1 LDPQV
6 ESNALTWGALI
17 TGSQHRLRAITRAG
31 GCLWLFLALLPYQF
45 ASAQANSEETSPEA
59 PFFLEIP
66 EVLSATRLAQHP
78 KDAPAAVFV
87 IDREMIEASGAREI
101 ADLLRL
107 APGFIVAS
115 DGGNQRAVSSRGFV
129 DSYGRRLQVLVDGR
143 SVYTPFFGGLSW
155 SDLPLAIDDIARIEV
170 IRGPNGATYGANAF
184 LGVVNIFT
192 RHPDASQGVYAR
204 VAGGNIGYRQGTLR
218 HGFTHGPVEVR
229 YTLGHEKDDGF
240 NIANDD
246 EIDGKKLSLATLDAV
261 IQPSANDQIRLQA
274 GVKQGDLDE
283 GGFDIDPA
291 TGAKLPTVEDP
302 ARTTR
307 LTHAFGQVDWEHDL
321 DDGSKVKV
329 LGSIQQLDRDEDF
342 PQFLPTGHP
351 DNPFPFGVDVGVY
364 LSRQETRYALEAQH
378 LLQPAEGVRVVWG
391 GELRRD
397 EVDSPGYFGPD
408 NPVDNTLVRLF
419 GNLEWRATPEVTVNA
434 GLMLED
440 YDISGSDLSPRLAL
454 NYSPSNDHTFRAAA
468 SRSVRAPSMWEARWD
483 QYWPLDFDLS
493 GIGSSGLDGIPETIW
508 QAGKARETPD
518 NETVEA
524 LEFGWLFDLSEK
536 STLRGDIRLFYERY
550 EGLLVD
556 HTYELLTRPDLGI
569 CGDGWANFPGPA
581 TPGTRIPCVNL
592 NPGDPNIAEPG
603 ASITWALAN
612 QVDLDMYGIEAT
624 LEARP
629 DPRVRLI
636 GSYTLSHMS
645 DLQFTQP
652 GLLDYPYTDGRADP
666 TRLAN
671 YQREWGDSVPSN
683 ILSLL
688 AIIRPASRLT
698 LSTAIYHVSDMQ
710 FLEIGDRTPAY
721 TRIDFRAAY
730 RFRLSD
736 SLKAELY
743 GVVQNAGGD
752 YADFEN
758 KNVFET
764 RAFAGIKIY
773 Q

>member
-1 LDPQV
+1 MAHHRV
-6 ESNALTWGALI
+6 ALP
-17 TGSQHRLRAITRAG
+17 
-31 GCLWLFLALLPYQF
+31 FALLLLTASPLPLQA
-45 ASAQANSEETSPEA
+45 ASAPGLPLSDD
-59 PFFLEIP
+59 PFFAEVD
-66 EVLSATRLAQHP
+66 EVLTASRLAQRP
-78 KDAPAAVFV
+78 QDAPAAVFV

-129 DSYGRRLQVLVDGR
+129 DSFGRRLQVLVDGR

-155 SDLPLAIDDIARIEV
+155 TDLPVAIDDIERIEV

-192 RHPDASQGVYAR
+192 RHPDASQGVHAR
-204 VAGGNIGYRQGTLR
+204 VAAGNIGYRQASFR
-218 HGFTHGPVEVR
+218 HGLSHGPLELR
-229 YTLGHEKDDGF
+229 YTLAHEQDDGF

-246 EIDGKKLSLATLDAV
+246 EIDGKELGLATFDAV
-261 IQPSANDQIRLQA
+261 LKPGNRDRLRLQA
-274 GVKQGDLDE
+274 GVKQGDLEE

-307 LTHAFGQVDWEHDL
+307 MSHVFGQLDWEHDL
-321 DDGSKVKV
+321 DDGNLFKV
-329 LGSIQQLDRDEDF
+329 LGYVQQLDRDEDY
-342 PQFLPTGHP
+342 PQFLPVGHP
-351 DNPFPFGVDVGVY
+351 DNPFPFGVDVGVL

-378 LLQPAEGVRVVWG
+378 LLQPAEDLRLAWG

-397 EVDSPGYFGPD
+397 EVDSPGYFGPG

-419 GNLEWRATPEVTVNA
+419 GNLEWRATPEVTLNA
-434 GLMLED
+434 GLMFED
-440 YDISGSDLSPRLAL
+440 YEISGSDVSPRVAV
-454 NYSPSNDHTFRAAA
+454 NYSPNDRHTFRAAA
-468 SRSVRAPSMWEARWD
+468 SRSVRAPSMWEARLD

-493 GIGSSGLDGIPETIW
+493 GFGSSGLDGVPETIW
-508 QAGKARETPD
+508 QVGKARETPD

-524 LEFGWLFDLSEK
+524 LEFGWLFDLGEQAA
-536 STLRGDIRLFYERY
+536 LRGDIRLFFERY

-569 CGDGWANFPGPA
+569 CSDNFVNPPG
-581 TPGTRIPCVNL
+581 TPGTRVPCVNL

-636 GSYTLSHMS
+636 GSYTLSHMR
-645 DLQFTQP
+645 DLQFTHP
-652 GLLDYPYTDGRADP
+652 ELLDYPYTDGRTDP

-671 YQREWGDSVPSN
+671 YRREWDDSVPSN

-688 AIIRPASRLT
+688 AIVRPASRVT
-698 LSTAIYHVSDMQ
+698 LSTSIYHVSDMQ
-710 FLEIGDRTPAY
+710 FLEIGDKVPAY
-721 TRIDFRAAY
+721 TRVDFRAAY
-730 RFRLSD
+730 RFRLSNA
-736 SLKAELY
+736 LNAELY

-764 RAFAGIKIY
+764 RAFAGITIY